1 MSCELWTDIITS
13 LRNQLRPY
21 GYCGHLLNYLE
32 PKKKHLEDLI
42 KRTALMSESSSV
54 LVIGAVGSG
63 KSTLLESALETVFQ
77 NHLVKDNM
85 LHVALDGLIHTTDD
99 LALEDITKQLKSLEP
114 ENKSS
119 ENFSEKL
126 RLLLAALKSGTKESK
141 SVLFVLDNFE
151 LFCSH
156 KNQNLLYNL
165 FDIAQLQQTPICI
178 IGMCSRPDLLQVL
191 ENRVNSRFSHQK
203 ILLFDDMTVNEYIN
217 CAKDF
222 LSLHDFK
229 DSKIQKRWNAD
240 INNLF
245 KETGVKYV
253 LENCFNYSQS
263 LRDLKQ
269 LLHLIIMN
277 IEESHPKLTVKDF
290 EEAYE
295 HSHSSDSKGSVMQ
308 GLSVLELSLV
318 IAMMHLTEIYD
329 NEPFNFEI
337 VFNEL
342 TRFLSNRMKWN
353 VEKPVVMKAFEHLL
367 DLELVKSSGDSSS
380 NVLKR
385 YMLVRLSVTP
395 DEVREAVESN
405 QNLPIMLKHWA
416 ESSID
421 G

>member
-1 MSCELWTDIITS
+1 MSREVWTELIIS
-13 LRNQLRPY
+13 LRDQLKPY
-21 GYCGHLLNYLE
+21 GYCNHLLNYLE
-32 PKKKHLEDLI
+32 PKKQHLENII

-99 LALEDITKQLKSLEP
+99 LALEDITKQLKSKEV
-114 ENKSS
+114 ESKS

-151 LFCSH
+151 LFCTH

-203 ILLFDDMTVNEYIN
+203 ILLFDEMTLDEYIN
-217 CAKDF
+217 CAKEF
-222 LSLHDFK
+222 LILHDFK
-229 DSKIQKRWNAD
+229 DFKFQKRWNAD
-240 INNLF
+240 IKNLF
-245 KETGVKYV
+245 KETGVKNV
-253 LENCFNYSQS
+253 LENCFNCSQS

-269 LLHLIIMN
+269 LLQLVVMN

-290 EEAYE
+290 EDAYE
-295 HSHSSDSKGSVMQ
+295 HSHTADSKGAVMR
-308 GLSVLELSLV
+308 GLSVLELTLV

-342 TRFLSNRMKWN
+342 TRFLHNRMKWN

-367 DLELVKSSGDSSS
+367 DLELIKSSGDSSS

-385 YMLVRLSVTP
+385 YMLVRLLVTP
-395 DEVREAVESN
+395 DEVREAVESS
-405 QNLPIMLKHWA
+405 QNLPVVLKQWT

>member
-1 MSCELWTDIITS
+1 MSREVWTELIIS
-13 LRNQLRPY
+13 LRDQLKPY
-21 GYCGHLLNYLE
+21 GYCNHLLNYLE
-32 PKKKHLEDLI
+32 PKKQHLENII

-54 LVIGAVGSG
+54 LVIGAIGSG

-99 LALEDITKQLKSLEP
+99 LALEDITKQLKSQEV
-114 ENKSS
+114 EN
-119 ENFSEKL
+119 
-126 RLLLAALKSGTKESK
+126 
-141 SVLFVLDNFE
+141 NFE
-151 LFCSH
+151 LFCTH

-203 ILLFDDMTVNEYIN
+203 ILLFDEMTFDEYIN
-217 CAKDF
+217 SAKEF
-222 LSLHDFK
+222 LTLHDFK
-229 DSKIQKRWNAD
+229 DFKFQKRWNAD
-240 INNLF
+240 IKNLF
-245 KETGVKYV
+245 KETGVKNV
-253 LENCFNYSQS
+253 LENCFNCSQS

-269 LLHLIIMN
+269 LLQLVVMN
-277 IEESHPKLTVKDF
+277 IEESHPKLTVKNF
-290 EEAYE
+290 EDAYE
-295 HSHSSDSKGSVMQ
+295 HSHTADSKGAVIR
-308 GLSVLELSLV
+308 GLSVLELALI

-342 TRFLSNRMKWN
+342 TRFLHNRMKWN

-367 DLELVKSSGDSSS
+367 DLELIKSSGDSSS
-380 NVLKR
+380 SVLKR
-385 YMLVRLSVTP
+385 YMLVRLLVTP

-405 QNLPIMLKHWA
+405 QNLPVVLKQWT

>member
-1 MSCELWTDIITS
+1 MSCEVSTELIIS

-32 PKKKHLEDLI
+32 PKKEHLKDII
-42 KRTALMSESSSV
+42 KRTALMSESSSI

-63 KSTLLESALETVFQ
+63 KSTLLESTLETVFE

-85 LHVALDGLIHTTDD
+85 LHVALDGLVHTTDD
-99 LALEDITKQLKSLEP
+99 LALEDITKQLKSQELENQP
-114 ENKSS
+114 SD
-119 ENFSEKL
+119 NFSEKL

-165 FDIAQLQQTPICI
+165 FDIAQLRQTPICI
-178 IGMCSRPDLLQVL
+178 IGMTSRPDLLQVL

-203 ILLFDDMTVNEYIN
+203 ILLFDDMTLNEYIK
-217 CAKDF
+217 CAKEF

-229 DSKIQKRWNAD
+229 DSKFQKRWNSD
-240 INNLF
+240 IKSLF
-245 KETGVKYV
+245 KETDVKDV
-253 LENCFNYSQS
+253 LENCFNCSQS

-269 LLHLIIMN
+269 LLHLVVMN
-277 IEESHPKLTVKDF
+277 IEESHLKLNVKDF
-290 EEAYE
+290 KEAYE
-295 HSHSSDSKGSVMQ
+295 HYYSTDSKGAVMQ
-308 GLSVLELSLV
+308 GLSVLELALV

-342 TRFLSNRMKWN
+342 TKFLRNRMKWN

-367 DLELVKSSGDSSS
+367 DLELIKSSGDSSS

-395 DEVREAVESN
+395 DEIREAVESN
-405 QNLPIMLKHWA
+405 QNLPVVLKQWI